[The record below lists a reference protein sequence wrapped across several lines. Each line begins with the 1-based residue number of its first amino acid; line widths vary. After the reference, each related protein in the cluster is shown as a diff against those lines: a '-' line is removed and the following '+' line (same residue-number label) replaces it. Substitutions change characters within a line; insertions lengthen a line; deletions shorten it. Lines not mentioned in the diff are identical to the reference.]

1 MISGRRL
8 PDTVTATP
16 VPAKTLKNC
25 LLVIDLNHFELIDFF
40 GFSVQHVHGT
50 TQSRI
55 KGADDPNDIEWIFD
69 VSNGRPNE
77 SLFKGP

>member
-1 MISGRRL
+1 MSK
-8 PDTVTATP
+8 PSSP
-16 VPAKTLKNC
+16 KN
-25 LLVIDLNHFELIDFF
+25 LNFRIDLNHFELIDFF

-69 VSNGRPNE
+69 VSYGCSNE
-77 SLFKGP
+77 SLFNGP